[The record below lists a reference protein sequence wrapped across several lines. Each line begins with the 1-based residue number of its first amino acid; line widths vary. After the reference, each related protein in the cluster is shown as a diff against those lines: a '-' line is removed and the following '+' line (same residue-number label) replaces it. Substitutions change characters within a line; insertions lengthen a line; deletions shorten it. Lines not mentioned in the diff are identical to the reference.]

1 MYKRYFWHPAGAGK
15 ILLLHPSSCFDPLS
29 SLSSL
34 RLVLVS
40 GFECLS
46 SKWSPITFL
55 GFDGLSSRMV
65 SSAGYVAS
73 SDVIVGSGGWFP
85 GPLQRRGGVLPI
97 LLKSGD
103 RFDGLFDTEMSC
115 GPLYAGDSVD
125 LLISDSP
132 ILSLSCSSARW
143 RRPSLLEV
151 RPLGVIVRF
160 LSSLTQVDFIAC
172 HGFPIICFSKSAKV
186 FLDSL
191 CAGRYSLKEVFGGE
205 FREAYEFRQIHREP
219 ITLEVTPEV
228 PTSEARR

>member
-1 MYKRYFWHPAGAGK
+1 
-15 ILLLHPSSCFDPLS
+15 
-29 SLSSL
+29 
-34 RLVLVS
+34 
-40 GFECLS
+40 
-46 SKWSPITFL
+46 
-55 GFDGLSSRMV
+55 MV

-132 ILSLSCSSARW
+132 ILSLPCSSARW

-172 HGFPIICFSKSAKV
+172 HGFPIICFSKSAKGIAIV
-186 FLDSL
+186 VLVVAVSL
-191 CAGRYSLKEVFGGE
+191 LSPVH
-205 FREAYEFRQIHREP
+205 IP
-219 ITLEVTPEV
+219 V
-228 PTSEARR
+228 PVVDHLVYDW

>member
-1 MYKRYFWHPAGAGK
+1 RVLFIDFYSRYFWHPAGAGK
-15 ILLLHPSSCFDPLS
+15 ILLLHPSSCFAPLS

-85 GPLQRRGGVLPI
+85 RPLKRRGGVLPI

-115 GPLYAGDSVD
+115 GPLYAGEYGPRFSFWLVKGYGGRCGFHCMSWVPD
-125 LLISDSP
+125 LLFLKISKRYCDRG
-132 ILSLSCSSARW
+132 LSCGGSKGSVWW
-143 RRPSLLEV
+143 RVQS
-151 RPLGVIVRF
+151 
-160 LSSLTQVDFIAC
+160 FI
-172 HGFPIICFSKSAKV
+172 
-186 FLDSL
+186 D
-191 CAGRYSLKEVFGGE
+191 
-205 FREAYEFRQIHREP
+205 REAYEFRQIHREP